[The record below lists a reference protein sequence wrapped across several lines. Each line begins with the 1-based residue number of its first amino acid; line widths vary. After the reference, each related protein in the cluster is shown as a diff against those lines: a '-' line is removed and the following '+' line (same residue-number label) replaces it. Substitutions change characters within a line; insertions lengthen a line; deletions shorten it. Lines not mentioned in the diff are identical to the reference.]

1 MRIERSSQSV
11 LVSMMWQ
18 ALSPGRGRFASLLGK
33 GRVLAI
39 LTWAVWLSACTSLP
53 PTARDLAPLQR
64 DSLQSFF
71 LEGRFSLHHE
81 DKSYAGRLSWR
92 HVGDDDELLLASPLG
107 QGMAEILSNSAGA
120 RLTTSDGKTY
130 AAADAETLTQEI
142 LGYPL
147 PLTKLAA
154 WVLARRPGE
163 TGEFDAPDALGR
175 PLGLRQGEWRITY
188 EYDNDARQ
196 ALPARLFVK
205 RGDTL
210 ELRLRID
217 EWGDLR
223 DATGQ
228 ESKP

>member
-1 MRIERSSQSV
+1 MRTRTECRSQSFF
-11 LVSMMWQ
+11 VSMMRQ
-18 ALSPGRGRFASLLGK
+18 ALSPGR
-33 GRVLAI
+33 VLAGRAHVLVI
-39 LTWAVWLSACTSLP
+39 VFCTLWLSACTDLP
-53 PTARDLAPLQR
+53 PTAGDKVPLQR
-64 DSLQSFF
+64 DALQSFF
-71 LEGRFSLHHE
+71 LEGRFSLRHE

-92 HVGDDDELLLASPLG
+92 HVGDGDELLLASPLG
-107 QGMAEILSNSAGA
+107 QGLAEIVSSSAGA
-120 RLTTSDGKTY
+120 RLTTSEGKTY
-130 AAADAETLTQEI
+130 AAADAETLTQQI

-147 PLTKLAA
+147 PLSKLAA

-188 EYDNDARQ
+188 EYDDDARQ

-205 RGDTL
+205 RDDSL

-223 DATGQ
+223 DAAGL
-228 ESKP
+228 ENKP